1 MDDLRG
7 TGCPIVQDDGLEPDK
22 VCPFH
27 IAFELGST
35 GLQDR
40 C

>member
-7 TGCPIVQDDGLEPDK
+7 TRCHIVRDDGLEPDK

-27 IAFELGST
+27 IAFEMGKYRAT
-35 GLQDR
+35 G
-40 C
+40 